1 MDKPVKTSEFSYSY
15 PKNLIATSKAKMSR
29 VLWCGDS
36 SDETAP
42 HETTISNLITRFKP
56 EDVLVIN
63 TTKVIKAR
71 VTCPSGL
78 EILFIKQLES
88 LSEGDVWE
96 VLCPARRWS
105 KEGEILPCGTQLE
118 LVTSGLPQTVKVHRP
133 LDYDYFEKYGDI
145 PLPPYIQQQRN
156 ERASRDADSAEYQT
170 AWAEV
175 TGSLAAPTASLHF
188 DSKDLER
195 IRARGAEVVPLCL
208 HVGLGTFLP
217 IHVEDLENHKM
228 HSEFVD
234 IPVESVR
241 TIERVKRGGGRVWA
255 LGTTVTR
262 ALEAWSQNHLQKT
275 ESGFRGDTH
284 LFIKPGYNFKVVD
297 VLLTNFHQP
306 ESTLLALVCAFA
318 GKERVLKNYQWAIE
332 KDFRLFSYG
341 DLTVWEK

>member
-1 MDKPVKTSEFSYSY
+1 MKTSEFSYSY
-15 PKNLIATSKAKMSR
+15 PKNLIATSKAKHSR

-36 SDETAP
+36 QNQTAP

-71 VTCPSGL
+71 VTCRSGL
-78 EILFIKQLES
+78 EILFTKILES
-88 LSEGDVWE
+88 SSDGELWE
-96 VLCPARRWS
+96 VLCPSRRWS
-105 KEGEILPCGTQLE
+105 KQGEVLPCGTPVE
-118 LVTSGLPQTVKVHRP
+118 LASHGLPQTLKVHRH
-133 LDYDYFEKYGDI
+133 LDFEYFEKYGDI

-156 ERASRDADSAEYQT
+156 ERSSREADTAEYQT

-188 DSKDLER
+188 DVKDLER
-195 IRARGAEVVPLCL
+195 IRDRGAEVVPLCL

-217 IHVEDLENHKM
+217 VHAEDLDDHKM
-228 HSEFVD
+228 HSEFVE
-234 IPVESVR
+234 IPHETLS
-241 TIERVKRGGGRVWA
+241 TIERVRRSGGRVWA

-262 ALEAWSQNHLQKT
+262 ALEAWSQNHLEKT
-275 ESGFRGDTH
+275 ESGYRGETS
-284 LFIKPGYNFKVVD
+284 LFIKPGYEFKVVD

-318 GKERVLKNYQWAIE
+318 GKDRVFQNYQWAIE